1 MKTWNS
7 QSPFILS
14 KLDFPKAIF
23 IEMFLKGLNYKHMNL
38 DMEKNVN
45 FNMFLCENTLDLDS
59 ENGL

>member
-14 KLDFPKAIF
+14 KLIFPKAIF

-45 FNMFLCENTLDLDS
+45 FNMI
-59 ENGL
+59 